1 MKMTAVEVNDFI
13 RQGIP
18 AFESAG
24 CAVTEVAADHV
35 VVVQQFRDDL
45 LRPGGTISGPTLMAL
60 ADTAMY
66 ALILAQLGP
75 VAMAVTQNLNINFL
89 RRPAPVDTIAQARFL
104 RLGRRSAVIDVSIY
118 SAGSDEMVAHVTGTY
133 ALPTPTSL

>member
-13 RQGIP
+13 CKGIP
-18 AFESAG
+18 AFADMG
-24 CAVTEVAADHV
+24 CGVTEVASDHI
-35 VVVQQFRDDL
+35 VVVQHYRENQ
-45 LRPGGTISGPTLMAL
+45 LRPGGSISGPTLMAL

-75 VAMAVTQNLNINFL
+75 MAMAVTQNLNINFL
-89 RRPAPVDTIAQARFL
+89 RRPAPVDTIASARFL

-133 ALPTPTSL
+133 ALPVPTSL